1 MRNAEELFN
10 DYIDFDTCTYTNEEL
25 KKDAILAMEAYAK
38 EYHESKV
45 KTLALP
51 VVNDWLPIPDDID
64 SRYDEYLDAC
74 KKNCMIEYNDGC
86 RSRFSDASAL
96 KRWKFY
102 RKE

>member
-51 VVNDWLPIPDDID
+51 VVNNSEAVVCNAMALGKVPYC
-64 SRYDEYLDAC
+64 SRYKKTFPNCDEC
-74 KKNCMIEYNDGC
+74 KFKQTDC
-86 RSRFSDASAL
+86 
-96 KRWKFY
+96 
-102 RKE
+102 